1 MIKFPISITFNRV
14 FRVLSPFQWFLA
26 LPLISIQWITMTK
39 VHQQTNKESV
49 IDNPSR
55 KAILP
60 RLERIVFPTFSSV
73 PFYISTTVKLWRPFD
88 WLINNNTKQMNFFR
102 RASKPSPSRSP
113 IRHHALNTKCN
124 SQYRRKSA
132 GYIMENRQSSP
143 ARNGHGSPRCV
154 SPCAK

>member
-1 MIKFPISITFNRV
+1 MVKFANTIAFDWV
-14 FRVLSPFQWFLA
+14 FRVLTPFQWFPA
-26 LPLISIQWITMTK
+26 WPLISIAWITMTK
-39 VHQQTNKESV
+39 VQQTNKESV

-73 PFYISTTVKLWRPFD
+73 PFYITTVKLWRPFD

>member
-1 MIKFPISITFNRV
+1 MIKFPISITFDRV
-14 FRVLSPFQWFLA
+14 FRVLNPFQWFLA
-26 LPLISIQWITMTK
+26 FLVLPLISIQWITMTK

-55 KAILP
+55 KAIPP
-60 RLERIVFPTFSSV
+60 RKNCLSNLFLSS
-73 PFYISTTVKLWRPFD
+73 FLHYHCQLWRPFD

>member
-1 MIKFPISITFNRV
+1 MQTLHITFDWV
-14 FRVLSPFQWFLA
+14 FRVLTPFQWFPA
-26 LPLISIQWITMTK
+26 LPLIPIPRITMTK
-39 VHQQTNKESV
+39 VQQTNKESV

-60 RLERIVFPTFSSV
+60 RKNCLSNLFLSS
-73 PFYISTTVKLWRPFD
+73 FLHYHCQLWRPFD
-88 WLINNNTKQMNFFR
+88 WLINSNTKQMNFFR
-102 RASKPSPSRSP
+102 RPSKPSPSRSP
-113 IRHHALNTKCN
+113 IRHHALNTKC

-143 ARNGHGSPRCV
+143 AKNGHGSPRCV

>member
-1 MIKFPISITFNRV
+1 MIKCLISISLIEYSEY
-14 FRVLSPFQWFLA
+14 LSTPFQCFLA

-39 VHQQTNKESV
+39 VQQTNKESV

-55 KAILP
+55 KANLP

-73 PFYISTTVKLWRPFD
+73 PFYITTVKLWRPFD